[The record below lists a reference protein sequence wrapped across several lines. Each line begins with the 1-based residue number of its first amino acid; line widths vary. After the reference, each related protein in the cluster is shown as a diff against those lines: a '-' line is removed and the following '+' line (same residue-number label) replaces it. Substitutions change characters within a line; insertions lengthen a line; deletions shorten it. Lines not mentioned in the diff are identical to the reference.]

1 MSCRYFNCILPAGT
15 YSVQPLKFGL
25 NVKGGTVIMYHTALY
40 LRYSQVWFGNLL
52 LPLVA
57 HILSMANFIGETLG
71 LILKYHYHP
80 LACPFHL
87 NIEAGQR
94 FCVLTPYS
102 VPRTS
107 YMIEPK
113 RILGRLEIYYI
124 YSRYL
129 YSIPPGAHTVDCSQ
143 GSTEYDGPPVK
154 ARIIS
159 SPLFKISRKFLGYI
173 LYSVRRITKLGAA
186 V

>member
-57 HILSMANFIGETLG
+57 HILSMANFIGEALG

-94 FCVLTPYS
+94 FCVLTP
-102 VPRTS
+102 
-107 YMIEPK
+107 
-113 RILGRLEIYYI
+113 
-124 YSRYL
+124 
-129 YSIPPGAHTVDCSQ
+129 
-143 GSTEYDGPPVK
+143 
-154 ARIIS
+154 
-159 SPLFKISRKFLGYI
+159 
-173 LYSVRRITKLGAA
+173 
-186 V
+186 